1 MLIELFDT
9 MEQYSFFIDESCHL
23 EHDRSPVMC
32 VGAIRVPEDK
42 YQQYKE
48 DIKSIKQKYGILHE
62 VKWNTVSNTHVQM
75 YKELIDYFFASEMG
89 FRCVLVTY
97 KDRLDNLSFNK
108 GEHDNFYYKLIY
120 YLLYNPYAYE
130 YTEGFGY
137 KVFLD
142 IKDTKGRKKLDK
154 ITRIFANQFHGKSPF
169 THFQH
174 IRSHESQF
182 IQLTDLFIGAVAYK
196 ARHLDYEP
204 GASPAKV
211 ELVNYL
217 ESKSG
222 YTLDEGTIPFE
233 SKFNIFNHQPR
244 KK

>member
-1 MLIELFDT
+1 
-9 MEQYSFFIDESCHL
+9 MEQYSFFVDESCHL
-23 EHDRSPVMC
+23 EHDKSPVMC
-32 VGAIRVPEDK
+32 VGAICVPEDR

-48 DIKSIKQKYGILHE
+48 DIKSIKQKHGILHE
-62 VKWNTVSNTHVQM
+62 VK
-75 YKELIDYFFASEMG
+75 ELVDYFFASEMG

-97 KDRLDNLSFNK
+97 KDRLDNQSFNN

-120 YLLYNPYAYE
+120 YLLYNPYAYN
-130 YTEGFGY
+130 YTQDFEY

-154 ITRIFANQFHGKSPF
+154 ITQVFANQFHGKSPF

-182 IQLTDLFIGAVAYK
+182 IQLTDLFIGAITYK
-196 ARHLDYEP
+196 ARHLDSV
-204 GASPAKV
+204 GDASPAKV
-211 ELVNYL
+211 ELVRYL
-217 ESKSG
+217 ENKSR
-222 YTLDEGTIPFE
+222 YTLDEGTVPYE
-233 SKFNIFNHQPR
+233 SKFNIFNLQPR